1 MPPVS
6 ETSTTL
12 LPPPVQ
18 SPAARRLDRRRWK
31 DPRLWVGLVLVAGSV
46 LVGARL
52 MAAADD
58 TVGVWA
64 VTRDVPAGSP
74 LSADAL
80 VVKQVRFA
88 DAAVASGYQPAAEP
102 PAESAIATRDLSS
115 GELLPR
121 ASVGDADGPMLHLPV
136 VVGAAGAPENLR
148 PGEVVDVWVVPAQ
161 DTGGSSGP
169 ARQAL
174 DDVPVVSSAR
184 ESGPLGEGATRQVL
198 LGLDAAAKVDLGEL
212 LSRMSEGSV
221 VLIRAGS

>member
-6 ETSTTL
+6 QTSTTL

-58 TVGVWA
+58 TVGVWTLA
-64 VTRDVPAGSP
+64 RDVPAGSP

-80 VVKQVRFA
+80 SVQQVRFA
-88 DAAVASGYQPAAEP
+88 DTSMAASYQPATEP
-102 PAESAIATRDLSS
+102 PEESAVATRDLSA

-136 VVGAAGAPENLR
+136 VVSAAGAPGNLR
-148 PGEVVDVWVVPAQ
+148 AGDVVDVWVVPPQ
-161 DTGGSSGP
+161 SPSGSSGP
-169 ARQAL
+169 ATQAL
-174 DDVPVVSSAR
+174 DDVPVIGAGGQ
-184 ESGPLGEGATRQVL
+184 SGPLGEAATRQVL
-198 LGLDAAAKVDLGEL
+198 LGLDDATKVDLGTL
-212 LSRMSEGSV
+212 LSRVSNGTV